1 MLERSISYTLSSF
14 GRHFSPTTQIYG
26 YMQAA
31 IQTLS
36 TYAGEL
42 MLPCGVHETCPYPL
56 HMVKCLGKQHEL
68 GGVKIVTTI
77 LREERVRSLVAGM
90 GERVHRCI
98 QSCLA
103 RVRSSLDC
111 KGTVN

>member
-1 MLERSISYTLSSF
+1 MLHSVCDQTCRACVRS
-14 GRHFSPTTQIYG
+14 Q
-26 YMQAA
+26 
-31 IQTLS
+31 
-36 TYAGEL
+36 L
-42 MLPCGVHETCPYPL
+42 MYSWFARVVRARPWPESGHLRVDA
-56 HMVKCLGKQHEL
+56 L
-68 GGVKIVTTI
+68 GGVKIVTTR